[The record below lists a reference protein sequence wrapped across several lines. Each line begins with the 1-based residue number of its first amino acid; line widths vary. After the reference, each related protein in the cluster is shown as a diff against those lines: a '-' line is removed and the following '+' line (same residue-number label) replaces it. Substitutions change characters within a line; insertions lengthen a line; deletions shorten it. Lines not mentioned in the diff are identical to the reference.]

1 MGYRYTMEYYS
12 ALKKAWAMRTL
23 HEISQ
28 SQNTKRSNDPTYEA
42 PRGVKLPESERRMT
56 AAGAEMGQKGR
67 C

>member
-1 MGYRYTMEYYS
+1 MGHEDITRNKSVT
-12 ALKKAWAMRTL
+12 KHQTL
-23 HEISQ
+23 Y
-28 SQNTKRSNDPTYEA
+28 DPTYEA